1 MSAAAGSP
9 SRHRVLLRLVLTTLP
24 RGRLV
29 GWQLANLALAVTDGA
44 LLLGPVLLLRNIVDN
59 SIVPRTTRHLAAP
72 LVAFALL
79 TIARAATQAFA
90 LYWRRR
96 IGESLNRRLRD
107 RLIAVVRSVP
117 YDSRLH
123 LSTGGLVSRIVNDCT
138 RISMGVTSTFGTFLD
153 SVVLVAGGLAVLF
166 YLDWQLTMVS
176 LAILAVGLLPAR
188 SSSRR
193 LSTLTADYVDTMTS
207 LSGSLTEHLGSQG
220 LQLASICG
228 AGQDLAVE
236 LSAATRRMETVEV
249 SRWRVQAGLS
259 SVLGTL
265 DAAGSLAVLAVGALM
280 AASGQITIGVLAVF
294 ALDLTLLY
302 SPAMRIF
309 ELPGELQGSLSAAD
323 RVWQLASCAT
333 RPGATASTSTAPG
346 SGADTGRTAPGSTEF
361 TAPTETGA
369 PASGGGVAAGPARA
383 TSGGA
388 KSAKS
393 RKDAPGTLRL
403 SGVSYAYNGS
413 ALADSLGLG
422 SGSNRSESADES
434 FTEALSPAFEVLKDV
449 DLVIEDGEHVAV
461 IGPSGSGKS
470 TMLQL
475 MAGLL
480 SPMRG
485 QVCIGGQDVHSI
497 GQGQRAQHVYLV
509 TQDAF
514 FFRRSIR
521 ENLCLGLADVTDEM
535 LEAACEM
542 ANATAI
548 VQQLPKG
555 FDTTVGEEGRSL
567 SGGER
572 QRLSLARAM
581 LHSPQVL
588 LLDEPTAHLDSQ
600 AEAEVRAGLER
611 AAEGRTVVV
620 VSHREPAVSDVGRV
634 IVLRGG
640 RITED
645 HPQKR
650 GPGHGIGRGDW
661 TSGHRP

>member
-1 MSAAAGSP
+1 M
-9 SRHRVLLRLVLTTLP
+9 RLVRTTLP

-44 LLLGPVLLLRNIVDN
+44 LRLGPVLLLRNIVDN
-59 SIVPRTTRHLAAP
+59 SIVPRTTRHLAVP

-123 LSTGGLVSRIVNDCT
+123 LSTGGLVSRIVSDCT
-138 RISMGVTSTFGTFLD
+138 RISMGVTSTVGAFLD
-153 SVVLVAGGLAVLF
+153 SAVLVAGGLAVLF

-228 AGQDLAVE
+228 AEQDLAVE

-249 SRWRVQAGLS
+249 SRWRIQARLS
-259 SVLGTL
+259 SVLGTV
-265 DAAGSLAVLAVGALM
+265 DAAGSLAVLGVGALM

-346 SGADTGRTAPGSTEF
+346 SGADTGRTAPGSTEL

-369 PASGGGVAAGPARA
+369 PASRGGVAAGPARA
-383 TSGGA
+383 TSDG
-388 KSAKS
+388 AKS

-403 SGVSYAYNGS
+403 SGVSYAYKGS

-449 DLVIEDGEHVAV
+449 DLVIQDGEHVAV

-480 SPMRG
+480 SPTRG

-497 GQGQRAQHVYLV
+497 DQGQRAQHVYLV

-521 ENLCLGLADVTDEM
+521 ENLCLGLTDVTDEM
-535 LEAACEM
+535 LDAACEM

-572 QRLSLARAM
+572 QRLSLGRAM

-611 AAEGRTVVV
+611 AGEGRTVVV

-640 RITED
+640 RIIEVR
-645 HPQKR
+645 PQRR
-650 GPGHGIGRGDW
+650 GPGHDIGRSTWG
-661 TSGHRP
+661 SGHRP